1 LYRSSKSP
9 DFEGSALP
17 SYCSFRIPPGAGE
30 ESHGH
35 NEKQESGNRNQDGK
49 EKGKSKKAKV

>member
-1 LYRSSKSP
+1 VHYLHIVHSVSRLGR
-9 DFEGSALP
+9 ERNLMA
-17 SYCSFRIPPGAGE
+17 
-30 ESHGH
+30 H